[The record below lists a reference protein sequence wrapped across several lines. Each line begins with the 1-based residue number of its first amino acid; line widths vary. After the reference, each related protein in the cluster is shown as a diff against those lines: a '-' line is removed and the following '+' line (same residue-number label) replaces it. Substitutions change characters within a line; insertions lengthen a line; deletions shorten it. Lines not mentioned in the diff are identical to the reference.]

1 MISESDRLYWV
12 GFNLVK
18 GIGAVRFRSLL
29 DAFGDAQSAWQ
40 ASSDDLRQAGLGQ
53 KIVDNLLQL
62 RNQVSLEQVWERLQQ
77 HKVTVLVWDD
87 AEYPH
92 RLKEIDQPPPVL
104 YVRGTLGEQDEW
116 AVAVVGTRHV
126 TAYGRQVAEEV
137 SGTLARSGVTVV
149 SGMARGV
156 DTFAHQAALNA
167 GGRTIAVLGC
177 GVDVVY
183 PPENRRLAAQIVEH
197 GALISDYPLGAAPE
211 SQNFPPR
218 NRIISGISRAV
229 IVVEAGVTSGAL
241 ITASF
246 AVEQGRDVFAVPG
259 SILAPQCQGTNR
271 LIRDGAAPLI
281 SPQDV
286 LEALNLEMVT
296 EHLSARVALPTE
308 PLERQLYDLL
318 GREPMHV
325 DNIRSQANL
334 PIERVS
340 ATLALMELKGS
351 VRQLG
356 GMFYVAVREP
366 AADYH
371 AGADE

>member
-1 MISESDRLYWV
+1 MTSDTDRLYWV

-18 GIGAVRFRSLL
+18 GIGAVRFRALL
-29 DAFGDAQSAWQ
+29 EAFGDAQTAWQ
-40 ASSDDLRQAGLGQ
+40 ASGDELRQAGLSQ
-53 KIVDNLLQL
+53 KIVDNLIKL
-62 RNQVSLEQVWERLQQ
+62 RSEVSLERVAERLQQ
-77 HKVTVLVWDD
+77 HQVTILTWDD
-87 AEYPH
+87 EAYPR
-92 RLKEIDQPPPVL
+92 RLKDIDQPPPVL
-104 YVRGTLGEQDEW
+104 YLRGTLEEQDDW
-116 AVAVVGTRHV
+116 TVAVVGTRHV
-126 TAYGRQVAEEV
+126 TAYGRQVADEV

-156 DTFAHQAALNA
+156 DTIAHQAALNA
-167 GGRTIAVLGC
+167 GGRTFAVLGC

-183 PPENRRLAAQIVEH
+183 PPENRRLAAQIIEH

-218 NRIISGISRAV
+218 NRSISGISQAV
-229 IVVEAGVTSGAL
+229 IVVEAGVTSGSL
-241 ITASF
+241 ITATF
-246 AVEQGRDVFAVPG
+246 AAEQGRDVFAVPG

-271 LIRDGAAPLI
+271 LIRDGAAPLL

-296 EHLSARVALPTE
+296 EHRSARVALPTE
-308 PLERQLYDLL
+308 PVERQLYQVL

-325 DNIRSQANL
+325 DDIRTQANL

-340 ATLALMELKGS
+340 ATLAMMELKGT

>member
-1 MISESDRLYWV
+1 MTSEADRLYWV

-18 GIGAVRFRSLL
+18 GIGAVRFRALL
-29 DAFGDAQSAWQ
+29 EAFGDAQTAWQ
-40 ASSDDLRQAGLGQ
+40 ASADDLRQAGLSE
-53 KIVDNLLQL
+53 KIVENLVRL
-62 RNQVSLEQVWERLQQ
+62 RSQVILEQVWERIQQQ
-77 HKVTVLVWDD
+77 HVTVLTWDD
-87 AEYPH
+87 ESYPR
-92 RLKEIDQPPPVL
+92 RLKDIDQPPPVL
-104 YVRGTLGEQDEW
+104 YVKGTLEEQDDW

-126 TAYGRQVAEEV
+126 TTYGRQVADEI
-137 SGTLARSGVTVV
+137 SGTLARSGVIVV

-156 DTFAHQAALNA
+156 DTIAHQAALNA

-183 PPENRRLAAQIVEH
+183 PPENSRLAAQIIEH
-197 GALISDYPLGAAPE
+197 GALISDYPLRTAPE

-218 NRIISGISRAV
+218 NRIISGLSQAV
-229 IVVEAGVTSGAL
+229 IVVEAGVTSGSL
-241 ITASF
+241 ITATF
-246 AVEQGRDVFAVPG
+246 AAEQGRDVFAVPG

-271 LIRDGAAPLI
+271 LIRDGAAPLL

-286 LEALNLEMVT
+286 LEALNLDMVT
-296 EHLSARVALPTE
+296 EHRAARVVLPTE
-308 PLERQLYDLL
+308 PVERQLYQVL

-325 DNIRSQANL
+325 DDIRNQANL

-340 ATLALMELKGS
+340 ATLALMELKGT

-366 AADYH
+366 AADYQ
-371 AGADE
+371 AGVDA

>member
-1 MISESDRLYWV
+1 MISDGERLYWV

-18 GIGAVRFRSLL
+18 GIGAVRFRTLL
-29 DAFGDAQSAWQ
+29 EVFGDAQTAWQ
-40 ASSDDLRQAGLGQ
+40 ASADELRQAGLSQ
-53 KIVDNLLQL
+53 KIVDNMLQL
-62 RNQVSLEQVWERLQQ
+62 RNQVSLDQVWERIQQ
-77 HKVTVLVWDD
+77 HRVSVLTLDD
-87 AEYPH
+87 ETYPR
-92 RLKEIDQPPPVL
+92 RLREIDQPPPVL
-104 YVRGTLGEQDEW
+104 YLRGTLEEGDDW
-116 AVAVVGTRHV
+116 AVAVVGTRHI
-126 TAYGRQVAEEV
+126 TAYGRQVADEM

-156 DTFAHQAALNA
+156 DTVAHQAALNA
-167 GGRTIAVLGC
+167 GGRTLAILGC

-183 PPENRRLAAQIVEH
+183 PPENRRLAAQIVED

-211 SQNFPPR
+211 GQNFPPR
-218 NRIISGISRAV
+218 NRIISGISQAV
-229 IVVEAGVTSGAL
+229 IVVEAGVTSGSL
-241 ITASF
+241 ITATF
-246 AVEQGRDVFAVPG
+246 AAEQGRDVFAVPG

-271 LIRDGAAPLI
+271 LVRDGAAPLL

-286 LEALNLEMVT
+286 LEALNLEMVS
-296 EHLSARVALPTE
+296 EHRTARVILPTE
-308 PLERQLYDLL
+308 PIELQLYQVL

-325 DNIRSQANL
+325 DDIRNQADL

-340 ATLALMELKGS
+340 ATLALMELKGT

-366 AADYH
+366 AEDYQ

>member
-1 MISESDRLYWV
+1 MISETERQYWV

-18 GIGAVRFRSLL
+18 GIGAVRFRGLL
-29 DAFGDAQSAWQ
+29 ESFGDAQTAWQ
-40 ASSDDLRQAGLGQ
+40 ASAEDLRQAGLSQ
-53 KIVDNLLQL
+53 KIVENLLQL
-62 RNQVSLEQVWERLQQ
+62 RSQVSLDKVWERLQQ
-77 HKVTVLVWDD
+77 NQVVVLTWKDD
-87 AEYPH
+87 QYPR
-92 RLKEIDQPPPVL
+92 RLKDIDQPPPVL
-104 YVRGTLGEQDEW
+104 YLRGSIDDKDEW

-126 TAYGRQVAEEV
+126 TAYGRQVTDEV

-156 DTFAHQAALNA
+156 DTLAHQAALNA
-167 GGRTIAVLGC
+167 GGRTLAVLGC

-183 PPENRRLAAQIVEH
+183 PPENRRLAAQIIEH

-218 NRIISGISRAV
+218 NRIISGLSQAV
-229 IVVEAGVTSGAL
+229 IVVEAGVTSGSL

-246 AVEQGRDVFAVPG
+246 AAEQGRDVFAVPG

-296 EHLSARVALPTE
+296 EHRAARVALPTE
-308 PLERQLYDLL
+308 P
-318 GREPMHV
+318 V
-325 DNIRSQANL
+325 
-334 PIERVS
+334 
-340 ATLALMELKGS
+340 
-351 VRQLG
+351 
-356 GMFYVAVREP
+356 
-366 AADYH
+366 
-371 AGADE
+371 

>member
-1 MISESDRLYWV
+1 MISEAEKLHWV

-18 GIGAVRFRSLL
+18 GIGAVRFRTLL
-29 DAFGDAQSAWQ
+29 DAFGDAQTAWQ
-40 ASSDDLRQAGLGQ
+40 ASAENLREVGLSP
-53 KIVDNLLQL
+53 KVIENLLQL
-62 RNQVSLEQVWERLQQ
+62 RQQVSLELVWKRIQAHE
-77 HKVTVLVWDD
+77 VTVLTWDEQ
-87 AEYPH
+87 EYPQ

-104 YVRGTLGEQDEW
+104 YVRGALEQDDHW

-126 TAYGRQVAEEV
+126 TAYGRQVTEEI
-137 SGTLARSGVTVV
+137 SSTLARSGVTVV

-156 DTFAHQAALNA
+156 DTIAHQAVLNA
-167 GGRTIAVLGC
+167 AGRTIAVFGS
-177 GVDVVY
+177 GVDVIY
-183 PPENRRLAAQIVEH
+183 PPENRRLAEQIIEH

-218 NRIISGISRAV
+218 NRIISGLSRAV
-229 IVVEAGVTSGAL
+229 IVVEAGVTSGSL

-246 AVEQGRDVFAVPG
+246 AAEQGRDVFAVPG
-259 SILAPQCQGTNR
+259 SILSPQCQGTNR

-286 LEALNLEMVT
+286 LEALNLDMVA
-296 EHLSARVALPTE
+296 EHRSARVALPTE
-308 PLERQLYDLL
+308 PVERQLYDVL

-325 DNIRSQANL
+325 DDIRNLANL

-356 GMFYVAVREP
+356 GMYYVAVREP
-366 AADYH
+366 SADYQ
-371 AGADE
+371 AGA

>member
-1 MISESDRLYWV
+1 MTSDLERLYWV

-18 GIGAVRFRSLL
+18 GIGAVRFRALL
-29 DAFGDAQSAWQ
+29 DTFGDAQTAWQ
-40 ASSDDLRQAGLGQ
+40 ASAEDLRQAGLSQ

-62 RNQVSLEQVWERLQQ
+62 RNQVSLEQVWERIQL
-77 HKVTVLVWDD
+77 HKVSILTWDD
-87 AEYPH
+87 EGYPR

-104 YVRGTLGEQDEW
+104 YVRGTLEAGDDW

-126 TAYGRQVAEEV
+126 TAYGRQVADEV

-156 DTFAHQAALNA
+156 DTVAHQAALNA

-197 GALISDYPLGAAPE
+197 GGLISDYPLGMAPE
-211 SQNFPPR
+211 GQNFPPR
-218 NRIISGISRAV
+218 NRIISGISQAV
-229 IVVEAGVTSGAL
+229 IIVEAGVTSGSL

-271 LIRDGAAPLI
+271 LIRDGAAPLL

-296 EHLSARVALPTE
+296 EHRAARVALPTE
-308 PLERQLYDLL
+308 PLELQLYQVL
-318 GREPMHV
+318 GQEPMHV
-325 DNIRSQANL
+325 DDIRNKADL

-340 ATLALMELKGS
+340 ATLALMELKGT

-366 AADYH
+366 AADYQ

>member
-1 MISESDRLYWV
+1 MISETERQYWV

-18 GIGAVRFRSLL
+18 GIGAVRFRGLL
-29 DAFGDAQSAWQ
+29 ESFGDAQTAWQ
-40 ASSDDLRQAGLGQ
+40 ASAEDLRKAGLSQ
-53 KIVDNLLQL
+53 KIVENLLQL
-62 RNQVSLEQVWERLQQ
+62 RSQVSLDKVWERLQQ
-77 HKVTVLVWDD
+77 NQVVVLTWEDD
-87 AEYPH
+87 QYPR
-92 RLKEIDQPPPVL
+92 RLKDIDQPPPVL
-104 YVRGTLGEQDEW
+104 YLRGSLDDQDEW

-126 TAYGRQVAEEV
+126 TAYGRQVTDEV

-156 DTFAHQAALNA
+156 DTLAHQAALNA
-167 GGRTIAVLGC
+167 GGRTLAVLGC

-183 PPENRRLAAQIVEH
+183 PPENRRLAVQIIEQ

-218 NRIISGISRAV
+218 NRIISGLSQAV
-229 IVVEAGVTSGAL
+229 IVVEAGVTSGSL

-246 AVEQGRDVFAVPG
+246 AAEQGRDVFAVPG

-296 EHLSARVALPTE
+296 EHRAARVALPTE
-308 PLERQLYDLL
+308 PIERQLYDVL

-325 DNIRSQANL
+325 DDIRNQANL

-340 ATLALMELKGS
+340 ATLALMELKGT

-356 GMFYVAVREP
+356 GMFYMAVREP
-366 AADYH
+366 AADYQ